1 MSFRLS
7 WSPAALDQLA
17 AALEWSRPQGEAV
30 VNAMEWMAAT
40 GLSLGRRVRDTDE
53 YYWPVPPLGV
63 FYAID
68 AGTLE
73 VVEVVDRRRRAARE
87 PE

>member
-1 MSFRLS
+1 MRFRLS
-7 WSPAALDQLA
+7 WTPLALDQLA
-17 AALEWSRPQGEAV
+17 AALEWSGPQGEAV

-40 GLSLGRRVRDTDE
+40 GLSLGYRVRDTDE
-53 YYWPVPPLGV
+53 FYWPVPPLGV

-68 AGTLE
+68 GGTLE
-73 VVEVVDRRRRAARE
+73 VVEVADRRCRAARG